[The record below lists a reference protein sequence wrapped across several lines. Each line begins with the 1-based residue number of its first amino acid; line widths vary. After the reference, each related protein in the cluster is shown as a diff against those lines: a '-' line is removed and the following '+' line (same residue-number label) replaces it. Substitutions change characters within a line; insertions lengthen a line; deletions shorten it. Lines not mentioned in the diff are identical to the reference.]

1 LVGNDEL
8 LVLDL
13 ALGVEIGV
21 EVGRGHGR
29 DWGQRSCTLA
39 SLNRNVHGVRERER
53 ERERE
58 DRAKLIYGWFKEG
71 LKMTSEDEM
80 KN

>member
-1 LVGNDEL
+1 
-8 LVLDL
+8 VLDL

-53 ERERE
+53 ERERRSGKA
-58 DRAKLIYGWFKEG
+58 DLRLVQGRAKNDK
-71 LKMTSEDEM
+71 
-80 KN
+80 